1 MSGIWDAFEA
11 IRKEREASGEPPTE
25 REVEV
30 REGRAWGQQP
40 SQPSQPAT
48 GQDIAALYDR
58 LSGVP
63 GWTARI
69 DSGEVFL
76 TPPPGYVEVHGED
89 GSRCLVKISSIR
101 PMGISIRETA
111 E

>member
-25 REVEV
+25 LELEL
-30 REGRAWGQQP
+30 REGRAWWQQP
-40 SQPSQPAT
+40 SQPVT

-63 GWTARI
+63 GWVARVDGADI
-69 DSGEVFL
+69 LL
-76 TPPPGYVEVHGED
+76 TPPPGYVETHGED
-89 GSRCLVKISSIR
+89 GSRRLVKISSIR